1 MTVLF
6 LPFLICMPY
15 LSLAKLQWLS
25 NRTTKRNKRDPDHKG
40 RSKTI
45 SAHDIILSMENLK
58 ESTHKK
64 LELINSAR
72 LQDLTL
78 VYKLQ

>member
-1 MTVLF
+1 
-6 LPFLICMPY
+6 MPY

-64 LELINSAR
+64 LELIKFSKVAR
-72 LQDLTL
+72 FNIGIQIAVTRTSS
-78 VYKLQ
+78 KC